1 MHVLLNHTEMFN
13 SYIAIDPSMWWDED
27 KLLEQSKE
35 LLKKLYPK
43 VSLFLAIANTT
54 NKDKPNIEAIKKDST
69 ENTVLIR
76 PSIKFLD
83 YLKEDG
89 KSNLNFTWKFY
100 KDNDHMTLFE
110 PAVTDA
116 LRFLLR

>member
-1 MHVLLNHTEMFN
+1 MNILLKHTHLFN
-13 SYIAIDPSMWWDED
+13 KYAAIDPSMWWDED
-27 KLLEQSKE
+27 KLLEQSKQ

-89 KSNLNFTWKFY
+89 KNNLNYTWKFY

-116 LRFLLR
+116 LRFLLQ